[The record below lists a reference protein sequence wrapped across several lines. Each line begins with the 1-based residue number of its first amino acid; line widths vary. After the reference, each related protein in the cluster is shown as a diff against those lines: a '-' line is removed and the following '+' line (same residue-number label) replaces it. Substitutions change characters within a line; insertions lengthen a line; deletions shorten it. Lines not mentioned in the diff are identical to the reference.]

1 MANPLIN
8 SSDYVYK
15 WSSNKKKL
23 LLHPKLNMEK
33 RGKREQVLCKE
44 NYLYAWNRFK
54 NTKIDKICYAV
65 LVQNCIAHTIL
76 LMVNPNKKNV
86 VEETEN
92 NHNK

>member
-1 MANPLIN
+1 MPTSDPPTKRNFSSTQNLIWKN
-8 SSDYVYK
+8 GGKESKFYV
-15 WSSNKKKL
+15 KKIICT
-23 LLHPKLNMEK
+23 HET
-33 RGKREQVLCKE
+33 VL
-44 NYLYAWNRFK
+44 K